1 MQGDYFDMKIL
12 LTGATGLLGKNIYQ
26 RLYSKYKVVGSYNK
40 NTVEN
45 MIKLDLE
52 NHKELKKILDFIQPD
67 IIVHA
72 AAMTDLNFCE
82 DNPVKA
88 KLINADAVAIIAK
101 WSESNNSKLVY
112 ISTDYVFDGE
122 NGPYKENSTPAP
134 LQIYGYT
141 KLLGEI
147 AVERFSSNHA
157 IIRVGILHGFND
169 ITDKDTVTM
178 SIINNLKEKKKI
190 KLDNQRI
197 KYPTLID
204 DISKAIEKI
213 IHENLTGKF
222 HIVGCEPVTRYEWGL
237 KISSKLNISADY
249 LQPDESLFKMG
260 FPKRPK
266 NIKLI
271 DTRANFSISSLDESI
286 DYIFKKMCID
296 INSFD
301 KR

>member
-1 MQGDYFDMKIL
+1 MQRGYFDMKIL
-12 LTGATGLLGKNIYQ
+12 VTGATGLLGKNIYQ
-26 RLYSKYKVVGSYNK
+26 HLYRNYKVVGSYNK
-40 NTVEN
+40 NRVED

-52 NHKELKKILDFIQPD
+52 NFEELNKILDFIQPN
-67 IIVHA
+67 IIIHT
-72 AAMTDLNFCE
+72 AAMTDLNYCE

-101 WSESNNSKLVY
+101 WSEVNNSKLVY

-122 NGPYKENSTPAP
+122 SGPYQENSIPAP

-157 IIRVGILHGFND
+157 IIRVGILHGYND
-169 ITDKDTVTM
+169 ITDKNTVTM
-178 SIINNLKEKKKI
+178 SIINSLRVNKKI
-190 KLDNQRI
+190 KLDNKRI

-213 IHENLTGKF
+213 VDENLTGKF
-222 HIVGCEPVTRYEWGL
+222 HIAGCEAVTRYEWGL

-249 LQPDESLFKMG
+249 LQPDVSLYKMD

-271 DTRANFSISSLDESI
+271 DTRVNFSISSLDESI
-286 DYIFKKMCID
+286 DHILKRCI
-296 INSFD
+296 
-301 KR
+301 